1 MQTIANFLVFIT
13 TALFVGLGSAWY
25 AVDNGIDA
33 TVRQFGPWNS
43 WTAAGRIDSDPY
55 TRAHFARTGRLPIT
69 STTARYYHADRDDS
83 GARLDADCTY
93 EIVGRGPAADWWS
106 LAAYDMAGR
115 LMANPANRYTVSSP
129 GVLRTN
135 NGQYRV
141 RVSRT
146 GSPGN
151 WLPIESDYR
160 FRLVLRVYRP
170 QYVSEREV
178 VDREAEQL
186 PSIRKVSC

>member
-1 MQTIANFLVFIT
+1 MVRRRQRHRCDGPSVR
-13 TALFVGLGSAWY
+13 ALEQLDG
-25 AVDNGIDA
+25 
-33 TVRQFGPWNS
+33 
-43 WTAAGRIDSDPY
+43 GRSHRFRPLH
-55 TRAHFARTGRLPIT
+55 TCALRTHRAP
-69 STTARYYHADRDDS
+69 SNHADRDDS